1 MAHPHPHPHPHPHRH
16 LGVDI
21 GLSGLI
27 KWICYPRVNSEAAG
41 LDVVRSGADR
51 FDGRFAHQ
59 LLRDCLVLLGS
70 PLSSREIEVL
80 WLAGTFRAFD
90 LERLGIDGRVWLRRI
105 ADICTDR
112 IRRDDPSFTPAAAAT
127 VVDEAVREA
136 VFAEIESVGP
146 ALEQATAHHSYH
158 PLDGVVP
165 ALRRAAEA
173 DADLGF
179 RLLLR
184 ALKGYFVPISEAR
197 YERYLALG
205 DELGL
210 GEDVVDDRDFNIWS
224 DLTD

>member
-1 MAHPHPHPHPHPHRH
+1 MAQPHRH

-21 GLSGLI
+21 GLTGLI
-27 KWICYPRVNSEAAG
+27 KWIQYPPVDGEAAG
-41 LDVVRSGADR
+41 LEVVASSADR
-51 FDGRFAHQ
+51 FEGRFAHQ
-59 LLRDCLVLLGS
+59 LLRDCLVLLDS
-70 PLSSREIEVL
+70 PLSSRDIEVL

-105 ADICTDR
+105 AEVCTDR
-112 IRRDDPSFTPAAAAT
+112 IHRDDPSRTPAAAAT
-127 VVDEAVREA
+127 VVDVAVREA
-136 VFAEIESVGP
+136 VVAEIGSVGP
-146 ALEQATAHHSYH
+146 ALAQATAHHAYH

-165 ALRRAAEA
+165 ALYRAAEV
-173 DADLGF
+173 DPDLGF

-224 DLTD
+224 DLED

>member
-1 MAHPHPHPHPHPHRH
+1 MAQPHRH

-27 KWICYPRVNSEAAG
+27 KWIRYPAVNSETAG
-41 LDVVRSGADR
+41 LDVVTSVADR
-51 FDGRFAHQ
+51 FDGAFAHQ
-59 LLRDCLVLLGS
+59 LLRDCLVLLDS
-70 PLSSREIEVL
+70 PLSSRDIEVL

-112 IRRDDPSFTPAAAAT
+112 IRRTDPSFTPDAAAT
-127 VVDEAVREA
+127 AADEALKEAVR
-136 VFAEIESVGP
+136 AEIRSVGP
-146 ALEQATAHHSYH
+146 ALEQATAHHSYS
-158 PLDGVVP
+158 PLPGVVP
-165 ALRRAAEA
+165 ALYRAADV

-184 ALKGYFVPISEAR
+184 AVKGYFVPISEAR

-205 DELGL
+205 AGLGL
-210 GEDVVDDRDFNIWS
+210 GEDVVDDTDFNIWP
-224 DLTD
+224 DVTD